1 MAGEEAMI
9 VAGVGCR
16 RETSA
21 DELERVV
28 RMALGMFDLPVE
40 RLDAIATES
49 EKATDPA
56 FAEAARRL
64 SVRLVACTVD
74 DLDRV
79 AGRVLTPSKLV
90 LKAKGLPSIAEA
102 SALVVAGREGRL
114 LGTRVA
120 TERATCAIAIGE
132 GR

>member
-1 MAGEEAMI
+1 MI
-9 VAGVGCR
+9 VAGIGCR
-16 RETSA
+16 RGTSA

-28 RMALGMFDLPVE
+28 RLALGMFDLAPD

-49 EKATDPA
+49 VKATELA
-56 FAEAARRL
+56 FAETAQRL
-64 SVRLVACTVD
+64 GAKLVACTVD

-79 AGRVLTPSKLV
+79 AGQVLTPSLMV
-90 LKAKGLPSIAEA
+90 LEKKGVPSIAEGA
-102 SALVVAGREGRL
+102 ALVVAGRNARL

-120 TERATCAIAIGE
+120 TERATCAIAVGE